1 MDRYEKSTTGLSM
14 FRPKFQNKFCCEFSE
29 YLPLIPLFCGVGM
42 FSVLGNEGIHNP
54 SEIVLRLF
62 PSVLRISLRRTESM
76 KLNEPLESAD
86 RLDMA

>member
-1 MDRYEKSTTGLSM
+1 M
-14 FRPKFQNKFCCEFSE
+14 FRPKFENKFYCKCSE
-29 YLPLIPLFCGVGM
+29 YLPLVGLFCGVGI

-54 SEIVLRLF
+54 SEIVLRFFTSL
-62 PSVLRISLRRTESM
+62 LRTSLRRTDSM